1 MIGECLQFHTI
12 SNKFIHRSQL
22 GGPKQR
28 STTDASVVLTHIIH
42 LGWVKN
48 LITSMLAFDI
58 AQFFLSLNHQLPFI
72 LDKAGLY

>member
-12 SNKFIHRSQL
+12 SNKLIHRSQL

-28 STTDASVVLTHIIH
+28 STTDAGVVLTHIIH
-42 LGWVKN
+42 SGWVKN